1 MFRYCM
7 FLTYLYTYPRK
18 CFSSIQR
25 CSYVL
30 SLFCHHDSRTGKDQ
44 IHADRWASQV
54 GLRLI
59 ISPAGDH
66 ASATATPSSKSCSF
80 ARIPCTA
87 LIRPARYTKKSP
99 VSPYMPRETNSA
111 VGRESIGREE
121 FEESKV

>member
-1 MFRYCM
+1 MLF
-7 FLTYLYTYPRK
+7 TYLYIYPRK
-18 CFSSIQR
+18 CFLSIQR
-25 CSYVL
+25 YVL
-30 SLFCHHDSRTGKDQ
+30 SLFCHRAHEKNQ
-44 IHADRWASQV
+44 ILAELIDGQV
-54 GLRLI
+54 KSACDRLI
-59 ISPAGDH
+59 ISPAITH
-66 ASATATPSSKSCSF
+66 LRRPRQAASCSF